1 MSHLAHLFTTHPGL
15 LILTPT
21 VAIPGYEIKG
31 GAKDLSH
38 GVMDA
43 LTSTRSMEYVW
54 LANFTGCPAISFPAG
69 YVDGSGI
76 PVGVMA
82 MGEWGSEES
91 LLSFVRDTTDVP
103 GALEVGGRLRT
114 PVVEQKGRDDMAWVD
129 VVGEAERKMSGSN
142 NSKL

>member
-1 MSHLAHLFTTHPGL
+1 MSHLSYLFTTHPGL

-21 VAIPGYEIKG
+21 VPIPGCEIKG
-31 GAKDLSH
+31 GEKDLSY

-54 LANFTGCPAISFPAG
+54 LANFTGCPAINFPAG
-69 YVDGSGI
+69 YVDTTGI

-91 LLSFVRDTTDVP
+91 LLTFVRDTTDAP
-103 GALEVGGRLRT
+103 GALGVEGRLKT
-114 PVVEQKGRDDMAWVD
+114 PVIEQRGREDPAWVD
-129 VVGEAERKMSGSN
+129 IVGEAERKMSSSN
-142 NSKL
+142 ASKL